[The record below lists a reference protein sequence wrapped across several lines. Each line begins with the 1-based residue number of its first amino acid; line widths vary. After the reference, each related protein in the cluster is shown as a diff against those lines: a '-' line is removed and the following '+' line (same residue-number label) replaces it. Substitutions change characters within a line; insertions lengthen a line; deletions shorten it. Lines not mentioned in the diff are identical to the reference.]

1 MQRIVLDADIRPLS
15 DFRSNFA
22 GFINQ
27 VHQTKR
33 PIVITQHGRSSA
45 VLLDVGEYE
54 RLIEKTELI
63 GDIQIGMQHIDDG
76 KGIPHDQIRA
86 RLKKRIKK

>member
-1 MQRIVLDADIRPLS
+1 MQRIVLDADIHPLS

-22 GFINQ
+22 GFIRQ

-33 PIVITQHGRSSA
+33 PIVITQHGRSSV

-54 RLIEKTELI
+54 RMMEKTELI
-63 GDIQIGMQHIDDG
+63 RDIQIGMQQIDDG
-76 KGIPHDQIRA
+76 KGIPHDQVRA
-86 RLKKRIKK
+86 RLKKRIRK